1 MAKRSK
7 KAPKASARCTICI
20 HPERSRIEHLM
31 AAGASKRA
39 IGERFNVSADA
50 AWRHF
55 ANHVSPAMK
64 AASVVKALAPGVEL
78 EAMVTEEANGL
89 LHHLQNIR
97 QKLYYSF
104 DAAVEAG
111 DRNATA
117 ILAGRLLEN
126 LRFLSELTG
135 RLQKYATPNSV
146 THINIQTSP
155 QFLNLQAHLIQ
166 ALAPFPEAR
175 RAVVQAFREVDEA
188 TPHPPPLT
196 IEGTHADAA

>member
-1 MAKRSK
+1 
-7 KAPKASARCTICI
+7 
-20 HPERSRIEHLM
+20 M
-31 AAGASKRA
+31 AAGVSKRSIA
-39 IGERFNVSADA
+39 ERFSVSADA
-50 AWRHF
+50 AFRHF
-55 ANHVSPAMK
+55 RNHVSPAMK
-64 AASVVKALAPGVEL
+64 AASVVKALKPGVEL
-78 EAMVTEEANGL
+78 EAMLTEESNGL
-89 LHHLQNIR
+89 LQHLQNIR
-97 QKLYYSF
+97 GKLYHAF
-104 DAAVEAG
+104 DASVEAG

-146 THINIQTSP
+146 TNINIQSSP

-175 RAVVQAFREVDEA
+175 RAVVAAFREVDEA